1 MRVFAC
7 LNPASGRDDD
17 PVHEAVRRVRGGG
30 AQAVG
35 GIHGIQTRITFIRA
49 RILSWVNEFQVAFS
63 NAFNELLCA
72 VLPAAA
78 TDS

>member
-7 LNPASGRDDD
+7 LNPASGHDDD
-17 PVHEAVRRVRGGG
+17 PVHEAVRRGEGG
-30 AQAVG
+30 AQPVG

-49 RILSWVNEFQVAFS
+49 RMLSWVDEFQVAFS
-63 NAFNELLCA
+63 IAFNELLCA

-78 TDS
+78 TGS